1 MCVKLP
7 HFDLQ
12 QVKRLAEEDRF
23 ALGDGPAC
31 RGALESYLH
40 GEIGRYRP
48 FAQRVI
54 RELSL
59 QDFWRKKRWPE
70 PDGELADEYGIRLPA
85 TLLEEF
91 EVDVS
96 TWYVKVSIRQNR
108 KGQSLFFMSL
118 HPLAF
123 VMDERNGGPL
133 RPEK

>member
-1 MCVKLP
+1 VRQP

-23 ALGDGPAC
+23 AFGDGPAC
-31 RGALESYLH
+31 RGALEFYLH
-40 GEIGRYRP
+40 GEIGQYRP

-54 RELSL
+54 QELGL
-59 QDFWRKKRWPE
+59 LDFWRTKPWPE

-91 EVDVS
+91 EVDIS
-96 TWYVKVSIRQNR
+96 TWYVKVTTKQNR

-123 VMDERNGGPL
+123 EMRERNGGPL
-133 RPEK
+133 LPEK